1 MIRFPSR
8 LSAVLLATASLGA
21 QAAGIITITDPYAR
35 AVPPGYSNSAVYMTL
50 ENGSMEDRALVAAE
64 CPAAEVVEL
73 HTHLHEDGV
82 MKMRRVDRIDIPA
95 GQTVTLKPGGLHLM
109 LIGLKE
115 TLEPGKN
122 LHLTL
127 SFDNGNKEQVV
138 AASREIGMAPMSH

>member
-1 MIRFPSR
+1 MLRFSSR

-21 QAAGIITITDPYAR
+21 QAGEITIGDPYAR
-35 AVPPGYSNSAVYMTL
+35 AVPPGHSNSAVYMTL
-50 ENGSMEDRALVAAE
+50 KNESMENRALVAAE

-82 MKMRRVDRIDIPA
+82 MKMRRVDRIEVPA

-115 TLEPGKN
+115 TLEPGKT

-127 SFDNGNKEQVV
+127 SFDNGNKEHVV
-138 AASREIGMAPMSH
+138 APSREIGMAPMSH